1 MRIECPSCAAAYI
14 VPDSL
19 VTPGRAVRCAR
30 CDGEWVPVSAPPMEI
45 EEAEPPPPEPVA
57 PVITEPE
64 REPEP
69 APRSTRLSAMDRLA
83 AHPAASH
90 SPPGLRLAWAGSLIV
105 LVLAVGAVFTWRSE
119 IVAAWPPSARAYAL
133 FGLQPEA
140 NP

>member
-1 MRIECPSCAAAYI
+1 MPTS
-14 VPDSL
+14 PL
-19 VTPGRAVRCAR
+19 
-30 CDGEWVPVSAPPMEI
+30 
-45 EEAEPPPPEPVA
+45 EAEAEEPPPPEPIA
-57 PVITEPE
+57 PVITE

-69 APRSTRLSAMDRLA
+69 ATLPTRLSAMDRLA
-83 AHPAASH
+83 AHPATAR

-105 LVLAVGAVFTWRSE
+105 LVLAVGAVFTWRTE